1 MPRSKKELESAIR
14 GGSGRAVLI
23 VNARSRRGRR
33 LYGRARTLLT
43 AAGLEFGE
51 IVPVTDPAGL
61 RPLFHRVL
69 ADDPDLVV
77 VGGGDGTVAEAVRHL
92 AHRDT
97 ALGVL
102 PLGTTNNFAR
112 SLELPMDLAGAVDV
126 LAEGKVADVDVGWF
140 EGTDDTGPAPA
151 AKATGD
157 ASQPGDAG
165 GTRTANSA
173 GGTRDANS
181 AGGTRDASGV
191 GDKAGHVFANMVSL
205 GLSVEVAR
213 HVPHEL
219 KRVLG
224 RPAYAL
230 TAARLLPRHEAF
242 RATIEIDGETTEVA
256 THQLNIANGAH
267 HSGQRI
273 ARDASP
279 DDRLLAVY
287 RLGDER
293 RLRLA
298 SATARHVLT
307 GPWRSLD
314 EAAFLTTQHVRIAT
328 DPPLPVD
335 VDGEIRARTPVEIRL
350 LGNALRVI
358 VPQSFNDT

>member
-1 MPRSKKELESAIR
+1 MDSAIR
-14 GGSGRAVLI
+14 SGSGRAVLI

-33 LYGRARTLLT
+33 LYGRARALLN
-43 AAGLEFGE
+43 AAGLEFAE
-51 IVPVTDPAGL
+51 IVPVTDPSGL
-61 RPLFHRVL
+61 RPLFRRVL
-69 ADDPDLVV
+69 ADRPDLVV
-77 VGGGDGTVAEAVRHL
+77 VGGGDGTIAEAVRHL
-92 AHRDT
+92 THQDA

-112 SLELPMDLAGAVDV
+112 SLELPMDLAGAVEV
-126 LAEGKVADVDVGWF
+126 LRAGKVADVDVGWF
-140 EGTDDTGPAPA
+140 EGTTDETGAGRA
-151 AKATGD
+151 
-157 ASQPGDAG
+157 DAG
-165 GTRTANSA
+165 AGAGAGADADAGTDA
-173 GGTRDANS
+173 GDE
-181 AGGTRDASGV
+181 
-191 GDKAGHVFANMVSL
+191 AGHVFANMVSL
-205 GLSVEVAR
+205 GLSVQVAR

-230 TAARLLPRHEAF
+230 TAARLLPRHDAF
-242 RATIEIDGETTEVA
+242 HATIEIDGVTTEVE

-287 RLGDER
+287 RLGDGR

-307 GPWRSLD
+307 GPWRTLD
-314 EAAFLTTQHVRIAT
+314 EEAFLTTQHVRIAT

-335 VDGEIRARTPVEIRL
+335 VDGEIRGRTPVEIRL

-358 VPQSFNDT
+358 VPQSFIDT